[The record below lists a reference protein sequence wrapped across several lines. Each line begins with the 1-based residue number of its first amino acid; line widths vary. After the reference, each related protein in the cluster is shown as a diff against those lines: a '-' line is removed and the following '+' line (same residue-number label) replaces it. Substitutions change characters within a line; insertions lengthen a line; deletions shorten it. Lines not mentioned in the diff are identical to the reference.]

1 MNLVKLDAI
10 DSTNDYL
17 KDLVRNQTVENFTI
31 VTAENQT
38 NGKGQM
44 GSIWVSEKG
53 KNLIMSVLVKD
64 FIFDATKVFN
74 LNFVV
79 SLAVISALK
88 NLNIPNLSI
97 KWPNDIMSD
106 DKKIGGILIENSFRS
121 DSTINSII
129 GIGIN
134 VNQTDFNLLPQA
146 SSLTLITQNKVDR
159 NKLLLNIVDIL
170 KTNINTWE
178 KSSTMLIT
186 NYNNL
191 LFKKSVIMQFQNKD
205 NTRFN
210 GIIRGVSS
218 DGKLEIISELGMKVD
233 FDIKEIQ
240 MIY

>member
-1 MNLVKLDAI
+1 
-10 DSTNDYL
+10 
-17 KDLVRNQTVENFTI
+17 
-31 VTAENQT
+31 
-38 NGKGQM
+38 M

-64 FIFDATKVFN
+64 FIFDAIKVFN

>member
-1 MNLVKLDAI
+1 MKLVKLDAI

-17 KDLVRNQTVENFTI
+17 KDLVRNQTVENFTVVI
-31 VTAENQT
+31 AENQT
-38 NGKGQM
+38 KGKGQM

-53 KNLIMSVLVKD
+53 KNLIMSVLVKN
-64 FIFDATKVFN
+64 FIFDASTVFN
-74 LNFVV
+74 LNIVV

-129 GIGIN
+129 GIGLN

-159 NKLLLNIVDIL
+159 NKLLLNIINNL
-170 KTNINTWE
+170 KTNIKSWE
-178 KSSTMLIT
+178 KSSNILIT

-191 LFKKSVIMQFQNKD
+191 LFKKNVIMQFINKD
-205 NTRFN
+205 NTCFK
-210 GIIRGVSS
+210 GIILGVSS
-218 DGKLEIISELGMKVD
+218 NGKLEIISELGQQVD

>member
-1 MNLVKLDAI
+1 MKLVKLDAI

-17 KDLVRNQTVENFTI
+17 KDLVRNQTIENFTV

-44 GSIWVSEKG
+44 GAIWVSEKG
-53 KNLIMSVLVKD
+53 KNLIMSILVKD
-64 FIFDATKVFN
+64 FIFDAATVFN
-74 LNFVV
+74 LNIVV
-79 SLAVISALK
+79 SLAVISSLK
-88 NLNIPNLSI
+88 SLNIPNLSI

-106 DKKIGGILIENSFRS
+106 EKKIGGILIENNFKS
-121 DSTINSII
+121 DFTINSII
-129 GIGIN
+129 GIGLN

-146 SSLTLITQNKVDR
+146 TSLTLITKNKIDR
-159 NKLLLNIVDIL
+159 NILLFNIVNVL
-170 KTNINTWE
+170 KTNIKSWE
-178 KSSTMLIT
+178 KSSTILIT

-191 LFKKSVIMQFQNKD
+191 LFKKNILMQFKNKD
-205 NTRFN
+205 NTLFN

-218 DGKLEIISELGMKVD
+218 DGKLEIISELGLQVD